1 MRSLFQITSRT
12 GLIACLSIGLL
23 GIFSPPKA
31 FAEVGIDLKLG
42 GGKPPE
48 LDIHGENHGL
58 FENVGPQ
65 NQGPQINSTGNYDRC
80 FIHTNC
86 QAGVGYSNDENNSM
100 GAGWYCKD
108 GKLITNNTRLDNC
121 NIQKGCTSDYYYV
134 DYLSNGEGWTC
145 LEKAY
150 IHTGC
155 SSNPG
160 FSNSGT
166 RGAGWYCSDNQKVD
180 QNTQLDPAFIKAG
193 CAQRGSGVKYSNGI
207 WECQS

>member
-1 MRSLFQITSRT
+1 MIPVLQITCRT
-12 GLIACLSIGLL
+12 GLAACLSIGLFS
-23 GIFSPPKA
+23 IFSPPRS
-31 FAEVGIDLKLG
+31 FAEVGIDLKFG

-48 LDIHGENHGL
+48 LDIHGENQGL
-58 FENVGPQ
+58 FENEGHQ
-65 NQGPQINSTGNYDRC
+65 NQGNYDPC

-86 QAGVGYSNDENNSM
+86 QAGVGYSPDANNSM
-100 GAGWYCKD
+100 GVGWYCKD

-166 RGAGWYCSDNQKVD
+166 RGPGWYCSDNKRVD
-180 QNTQLDPAFIKAG
+180 QNTKLDPAFIRAG
-193 CAQRGSGVKYSNGI
+193 CAKRGSGVKYSNGI

>member
-65 NQGPQINSTGNYDRC
+65 TKDPRLIQPAIMTVAS
-80 FIHTNC
+80 FIPIARLELAT
-86 QAGVGYSNDENNSM
+86 ATTKTT
-100 GAGWYCKD
+100 AWAPD
-108 GKLITNNTRLDNC
+108 GIAKME
-121 NIQKGCTSDYYYV
+121 S
-134 DYLSNGEGWTC
+134 
-145 LEKAY
+145 
-150 IHTGC
+150 
-155 SSNPG
+155 
-160 FSNSGT
+160 
-166 RGAGWYCSDNQKVD
+166 
-180 QNTQLDPAFIKAG
+180 
-193 CAQRGSGVKYSNGI
+193 
-207 WECQS
+207 